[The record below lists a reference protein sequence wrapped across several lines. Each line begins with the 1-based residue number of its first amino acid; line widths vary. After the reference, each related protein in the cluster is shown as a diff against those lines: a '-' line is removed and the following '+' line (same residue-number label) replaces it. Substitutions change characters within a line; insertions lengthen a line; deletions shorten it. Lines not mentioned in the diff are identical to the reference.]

1 MTAGA
6 KSCTYCI
13 YIFCHA
19 NCCYFFFLCFF
30 LSTFSFAS
38 FIQKYS
44 KCTRDFIRHKYCNLS
59 DISGDE
65 TLSEMKLVCPIVQDF
80 YFPKLKICYKKKK
93 SSCLPSY
100 FHECSLSF
108 NGIIISGGI
117 FAISICHNIVKQT
130 ISARYFFQQGSYTT
144 LLEGFHTHKHAEAE

>member
-1 MTAGA
+1 M
-6 KSCTYCI
+6 
-13 YIFCHA
+13 
-19 NCCYFFFLCFF
+19 FFFF

-44 KCTRDFIRHKYCNLS
+44 KCTRDFISRKYCNLS

-80 YFPKLKICYKKKK
+80 YFPKLKICYKKK
-93 SSCLPSY
+93 SSCLPSS
-100 FHECSLSF
+100 FHECSLLF

-117 FAISICHNIVKQT
+117 FAFSICHNIVKT
-130 ISARYFFQQGSYTT
+130 N
-144 LLEGFHTHKHAEAE
+144 

>member
-19 NCCYFFFLCFF
+19 NCCYCFFLCFF
-30 LSTFSFAS
+30 FFINFLICII
-38 FIQKYS
+38 IQKYS
-44 KCTRDFIRHKYCNLS
+44 KCTRDFISRKYCNLS

-80 YFPKLKICYKKKK
+80 YFPKLKICYKKKALVCLLLSMNAVFYLMVL
-93 SSCLPSY
+93 SSLEV
-100 FHECSLSF
+100 FLHF
-108 NGIIISGGI
+108 QFVII
-117 FAISICHNIVKQT
+117 
-130 ISARYFFQQGSYTT
+130 
-144 LLEGFHTHKHAEAE
+144 L

>member
-19 NCCYFFFLCFF
+19 NCCYCFFLCFF
-30 LSTFSFAS
+30 FFYQLSHLHHLYRNILNALG
-38 FIQKYS
+38 I
-44 KCTRDFIRHKYCNLS
+44 LS
-59 DISGDE
+59 VANTVIYLISE

-80 YFPKLKICYKKKK
+80 YFPKLKICYKKK
-93 SSCLPSY
+93 SSCLPSS
-100 FHECSLSF
+100 FHECSLLF

-117 FAISICHNIVKQT
+117 FAFSICHNIVKT
-130 ISARYFFQQGSYTT
+130 N
-144 LLEGFHTHKHAEAE
+144 